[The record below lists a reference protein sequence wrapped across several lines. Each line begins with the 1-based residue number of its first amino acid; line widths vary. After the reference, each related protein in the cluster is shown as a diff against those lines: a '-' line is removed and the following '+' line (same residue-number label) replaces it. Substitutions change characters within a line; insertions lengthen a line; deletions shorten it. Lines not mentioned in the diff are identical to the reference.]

1 MMLEVVDNKAATV
14 GVLPDTC
21 VRCVVPFIV
30 DASLYFSA
38 FVGASARVTQEA
50 PSVAE
55 KQNTPREAIVVVD
68 ITSPQLGPARRLR
81 AVEGRLT
88 LL

>member
-1 MMLEVVDNKAATV
+1 M
-14 GVLPDTC
+14 
-21 VRCVVPFIV
+21 
-30 DASLYFSA
+30 
-38 FVGASARVTQEA
+38 GASAEITQEA

-55 KQNTPREAIVVVD
+55 KQNTPCGAIVVD
-68 ITSPQLGPARRLR
+68 ITSPQLGPALRLR